1 MPPGSAYT
9 SFFWFEVS
17 PLAST
22 SNNPGRAP
30 APPSDGFDPI
40 EVQRE
45 AAMFYG
51 LFLRG
56 ASPEELRRDIAIP
69 REVFR
74 KWLSHPLYD
83 GQFRENAKRIYRFRR
98 QVLAVFDELVDQAR
112 LKDRLQ

>member
-1 MPPGSAYT
+1 MASQAHNPHTVAQ
-9 SFFWFEVS
+9 
-17 PLAST
+17 PLA
-22 SNNPGRAP
+22 
-30 APPSDGFDPI
+30 DGFDPI

-56 ASPEELRRDIAIP
+56 ASPEDLRRDIAIP
-69 REVFR
+69 REMIR
-74 KWLSHPLYD
+74 KWLSHPLYG
-83 GQFRENAKRIYRFRR
+83 GQFRENVRRIYRFRR

>member
-1 MPPGSAYT
+1 
-9 SFFWFEVS
+9 
-17 PLAST
+17 LASSPNSPMPVT
-22 SNNPGRAP
+22 
-30 APPSDGFDPI
+30 PPSGDGFDPI

-56 ASPEELRRDIAIP
+56 ASPEDLRRDIAIP
-69 REVFR
+69 AAMVR

-83 GQFRENAKRIYRFRR
+83 GQFRENARRMLRFRR
-98 QVLAVFDELVDQAR
+98 QVLAVFDELVDKAL

>member
-1 MPPGSAYT
+1 MATSSNSPRPVAPPPGD
-9 SFFWFEVS
+9 
-17 PLAST
+17 
-22 SNNPGRAP
+22 N
-30 APPSDGFDPI
+30 FDPI

-69 REVFR
+69 LEMIR
-74 KWLSHPLYD
+74 KWLSHPLYG
-83 GQFRENAKRIYRFRR
+83 GQFRENARRIYRFRR

-112 LKDRLQ
+112 MKDRVQ